1 MYLVIKKN
9 ADLTHTNLELQQ
21 QEWVWCDKQKRGL
34 KQQIERFHQ
43 KHWYTPISRH
53 VRFIGDDNGEPWD
66 NLRYRIFRENQM
78 VIPE

>member
-1 MYLVIKKN
+1 MTTQTWNFNKNGCGVI
-9 ADLTHTNLELQQ
+9 
-21 QEWVWCDKQKRGL
+21 DKQKRGL

-43 KHWYTPISRH
+43 NIGIHRNRH
-53 VRFIGDDNGEPWD
+53 VRLIGDDNGEPWD